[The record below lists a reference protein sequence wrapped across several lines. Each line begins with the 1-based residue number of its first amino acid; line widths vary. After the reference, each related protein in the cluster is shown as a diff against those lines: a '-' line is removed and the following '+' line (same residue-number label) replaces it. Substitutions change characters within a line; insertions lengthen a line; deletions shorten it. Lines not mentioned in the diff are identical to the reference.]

1 MYRKL
6 SKIKATTPIENRMA
20 SNNLIGGKK
29 SYFKINKKAISTT
42 NLF

>member
-20 SNNLIGGKK
+20 SNNLIGEKNHILK
-29 SYFKINKKAISTT
+29 STKKAISTT